1 MSKAGLEML
10 TKCQALELA
19 EDDIRVNAV
28 APGHV
33 QTDLMN
39 STGLSKSKTK
49 DFYERI
55 KDASP
60 MH

>member
-1 MSKAGLEML
+1 ML